1 MGGRDPAAA
10 VDTAVFISIQHKRA
24 KVGVSASRKTPAFIL
39 AGLQTPVRHALLFRK
54 YFSARD
60 ARAPRPT
67 ASRSRAILRDTPVLT
82 DPPAQGDHP
91 PLDKARF
98 LLGDWLVD
106 LAANRI
112 ERGEEVVALEP
123 RPMAVLAELCRR
135 SNQVVTAEELL
146 DACWPGQTPPDNQVH
161 KVIAG
166 LRRAMG
172 DNASAPSYIE
182 TIRKQGYRVIA
193 PIRVL
198 SGQGPRSLGGAWRG
212 KSPFRGLEAF
222 DTEHAGVYFG
232 RDEAVYQLHMRL
244 ERQLQRRHPLV
255 LLLGPSGCGKTSLVR
270 AGLLPAMAAAAPDSA
285 VRLRACTVALLD
297 LGAES
302 DSGPWQAL
310 AGALLD
316 WEVADAPLLSGH
328 SIASLAPLLQA
339 RPEEVLRLLEIGL
352 QNRRRGDASLPLLV
366 LDRLEALFA
375 PAAGIDVQGF
385 LDCVEKLVHSG
396 LVMLLAVCRND
407 FYPSLACH
415 RLLMHDKEHGAHM
428 DLAPPDAQAIMQMI
442 RLPARAA
449 NLSYGSDASTLNRLD
464 DRLCADAL
472 QAGDALPLL
481 QYTLQALYLNREPG
495 GELSWAA
502 YDALGGLEGAIGR
515 RAEAVLAALPAP
527 QQAALTR
534 LLPRLVT
541 VAGEDASPTSRSV
554 SSASLTDSSER
565 ALVDALIEAR
575 LLVADRLRGGEI
587 GVRVAHEALLRRWP
601 RVTAWVAQHRA
612 TLTARAEL
620 LPWARRWADGGRVKG
635 LLLPRGTLLW
645 QSERAL
651 LAAPQLFGADEHDFV
666 RRSQA
671 RLKAQTRWRLAATGG
686 ALALDVLGSIGEQGL
701 QALNPADLGDEL
713 PADTLQR
720 AKALVVIGEVNSSR
734 GKNQLAM
741 AVTAL
746 NRAYDMLLAMGPAR
760 GVDTGDYYKT
770 LGASAFWLGQ
780 IAYDAGRL
788 DEASRQMARYR
799 GASERWLAAAPGQP
813 QARAELGYALGSLSS
828 IAMRRGLWREAE
840 QGFQASLALKMAV
853 LADHPGDVE
862 AQDAIISA
870 RTWLGQLAHLQGE
883 SSKALA
889 LYDAARTVQLELAKG
904 RPGES
909 VRLRD
914 LGVIETRRGEALQA
928 LDRQAEALQARQAA
942 LDWLEKALVN
952 GASNRFWQAEGLL
965 AESALLL
972 ARAEAGEPVERALA
986 RLQRRLAAPDP
997 APAADKAKPDNL
1009 RERRQSAAQLH
1020 LAGAEQAARAGDW
1033 PAVRASADAAAQ
1045 EMRTLM
1051 QQYPYLWQGR
1061 EMQAHAA
1068 LLQLRTAA
1076 GADGGVYPAALCEA
1090 GRQTLQSAIDSGQAG
1105 YVLEAWLAARACA
1118 GAAPIAKSD
1127 LQKLTA
1133 GGYRP
1138 RSIEFLSHSTR
1149 QFKPG
1154 SQHDDFSSS
1163 PRSAAR

>member
-1 MGGRDPAAA
+1 
-10 VDTAVFISIQHKRA
+10 
-24 KVGVSASRKTPAFIL
+24 
-39 AGLQTPVRHALLFRK
+39 
-54 YFSARD
+54 
-60 ARAPRPT
+60 
-67 ASRSRAILRDTPVLT
+67 
-82 DPPAQGDHP
+82 
-91 PLDKARF
+91 
-98 LLGDWLVD
+98 
-106 LAANRI
+106 
-112 ERGEEVVALEP
+112 VVALEP

-255 LLLGPSGCGKTSLVR
+255 VLLGPSGCGKTSLVR

-316 WEVADAPLLSGH
+316 WEVTDAPLLSGH

-339 RPEEVLRLLEIGL
+339 HPEEVLRLVEIGL
-352 QNRRRGDASLPLLV
+352 QTRRRGDASLPLLV

-396 LVMLLAVCRND
+396 LVMMLAVCRND

-686 ALALDVLGSIGEQGL
+686 ALALAVLAAFAAARSAQLAKTVSARELQSRRLATFMLGELSDQLRPVGKLDVLGSIGEQGL

-746 NRAYDMLLAMGPAR
+746 NRAYDMLLAMGPAP
-760 GVDTGDYYKT
+760 GVDTSDYYKT

-799 GASERWLAAAPGQP
+799 QASERWLAAAPGQP

-986 RLQRRLAAPDP
+986 RLQRRLAAPDS
-997 APAADKAKPDNL
+997 APAAGQAKPDNL

-1033 PAVRASADAAAQ
+1033 AAVRAAADAAAQ

-1068 LLQLRTAA
+1068 LLQLRAAA
-1076 GADGGVYPAALCEA
+1076 GADGGVYPASLCEA

>member
-1 MGGRDPAAA
+1 MQYCQDIFSWQGRTSAPGKPHLRARATLTDTSVLADFAPQAAA
-10 VDTAVFISIQHKRA
+10 
-24 KVGVSASRKTPAFIL
+24 L
-39 AGLQTPVRHALLFRK
+39 A
-54 YFSARD
+54 
-60 ARAPRPT
+60 
-67 ASRSRAILRDTPVLT
+67 
-82 DPPAQGDHP
+82 
-91 PLDKARF
+91 LDKARF

-112 ERGEEVVALEP
+112 ERGEEIVALEP

-135 SNQVVTAEELL
+135 SNRVVTAEELL

-193 PIRVL
+193 PIRLL

-232 RDEAVYQLHMRL
+232 RDEAVFQLHMRL

-255 LLLGPSGCGKTSLVR
+255 VLLGPSGCGKTSLVR
-270 AGLLPAMAAAAPDSA
+270 AGLLPAMAAGAPDST

-302 DSGPWQAL
+302 VSGPWQAL

-328 SIASLAPLLQA
+328 SIASLAPLLQEH
-339 RPEEVLRLLEIGL
+339 PEQVLRLLEIGL
-352 QNRRRGDASLPLLV
+352 QARRRGDASLPLLV

-449 NLSYGSDASTLNRLD
+449 NLSYGSDASSLNRLD

-502 YDALGGLEGAIGR
+502 YDALGGLEGAIGS
-515 RAEAVLAALPAP
+515 RAEAVLAALPAL

-601 RVTAWVAQHRA
+601 RVTAWIAQHRA

-645 QSERAL
+645 QSEQAL
-651 LAAPQLFGADEHDFV
+651 LAEPQLFGADEHDFV

-671 RLKAQTRWRLAATGG
+671 RLKAQTRVRLAATGG
-686 ALALDVLGSIGEQGL
+686 ALALAVLAAVAAARSAQLAQTVSARELQSRRLATFMLGELADQLRPVGKLDVLASIGEQGL

-713 PADTLQR
+713 PVDTLQR

-746 NRAYDMLLAMGPAR
+746 NRAYDMLLAMGPAH

-799 GASERWLAAAPGQP
+799 QASERWLAAAPGQP

-889 LYDAARTVQLELAKG
+889 LYDAARTVQLQLARG

-972 ARAEAGEPVERALA
+972 AKAEAGEPVERALA
-986 RLQRRLAAPDP
+986 RLQRRLAGPEG
-997 APAADKAKPDNL
+997 APAGDQAKPENL
-1009 RERRQSAAQLH
+1009 REWRQSAAQLH

-1033 PAVRASADAAAQ
+1033 PATRAAADAAAQ

-1068 LLQLRTAA
+1068 LLQLRADA
-1076 GADGGVYPAALCEA
+1076 GVHGGVYSPALCEA
-1090 GRQTLQSAIDSGQAG
+1090 SRQSLQSAIDSGQAA
-1105 YVLEAWLAARACA
+1105 YVMEAWLAARACA

-1138 RSIEFLSHSTR
+1138 RSIEFISQSTR
-1149 QFKPG
+1149 QFNQG
-1154 SQHDDFSSS
+1154 SQHDKLSSS
-1163 PRSAAR
+1163 LRPVAR